1 MHITE
6 IHTLDGFRALP
17 KDIAD
22 VVCQHIDFSGADID
36 WDTYTF
42 EDVVFLGCKF
52 GSRDDIGALVE
63 RGALVFPHIPGLP
76 YRPYREVLYT
86 PDELHAQ
93 VDEQRSHDLRIYEHF
108 EQMGRH
114 EPHVLEALAQRIHDH
129 AIDDALRE
137 LIADKRVVGVMGG
150 HSTRRDDPYFAKVA
164 RMTRL
169 LTLEGYFVASG
180 GGPGI
185 MEAANLGAY
194 FAAFSADEL
203 EDAIERLSAAPH
215 YEDEGYD
222 AAAREVRHEYP
233 DGRESLA
240 VPTWFYGHEPSN
252 LFGLHVAKYFSNSI
266 REDGLLA
273 ICLHGVV
280 YAPGSAGT
288 TQEIFMDAAQNH
300 YGTFGWYSPMV
311 FLGVQRYTEQTD
323 IYPLIQQLAD
333 GTEYREFLT
342 LTDSPREAVD
352 FIEEHPPREVE

>member
-6 IHTLDGFRALP
+6 IHTLEGFCALP
-17 KDIAD
+17 KNPAD

-36 WDTYTF
+36 WDAYTF
-42 EDVVFLGCKF
+42 EDVVFLGCTF
-52 GSRDDIGALVE
+52 GSRADIGAVVE
-63 RGALVFPHIPGLP
+63 RGALVFPSVPGLP

-86 PDELHAQ
+86 PDELHSA
-93 VDEQRSHDLRIYEHF
+93 VDDERSQDLRIYEHF
-108 EQMGRH
+108 ESMGRH
-114 EPHVLEALAQRIHDH
+114 EPHVLEALCQRIHDH

-137 LIADKRVVGVMGG
+137 LISDKRVVGVMGG
-150 HSTRRDDPYFAKVA
+150 HSTGRDDADFTKVA
-164 RMTRL
+164 RMTRR
-169 LTLEGYFVASG
+169 LTQKGYFVASG

-203 EDAIERLSAAPH
+203 EDALERLAAAPH
-215 YEDEGYD
+215 YTDEGYD
-222 AAAREVRHEYP
+222 KAAREVRHEYP

-252 LFGLHVAKYFSNSI
+252 HFGLHVAKYFSNSI

-273 ICLHGVV
+273 ISLHGVV

-311 FLGVQRYTEQTD
+311 FLGVERYSEQTG
-323 IYPLIQQLAD
+323 IYPLVRQLSED
-333 GTEYREFLT
+333 TEYADFVT
-342 LTDSPREAVD
+342 LTDSPREAVE
-352 FIEEHPPREVE
+352 FIQEHPPREA

>member
-1 MHITE
+1 MTLTE

-17 KDIAD
+17 HHVED
-22 VVCQHIDFSGADID
+22 VVCQHIDFTGADIN
-36 WDTYTF
+36 WDAYTF
-42 EDVVFLGCKF
+42 EDVVFLGCTF
-52 GSRDDIGALVE
+52 GSRSDIGALVE
-63 RGALVFPHIPGLP
+63 RGALVFPRIPGLP

-86 PDELHAQ
+86 PDELHAE
-93 VDEQRSHDLRIYEHF
+93 VDEGRSHDLRIYEHF
-108 EQMGRH
+108 ESMGRH

-137 LIADKRVVGVMGG
+137 LISDKKVVGVMGG
-150 HSTRRDDPYFAKVA
+150 HSTGRDDPYFARVA
-164 RMTRL
+164 RLTRM

-194 FAAFSADEL
+194 FAAFSEEEL
-203 EDAIERLSAAPH
+203 EDGIERLATAPH
-215 YEDEGYD
+215 YDDENYD
-222 AAAREVRHEYP
+222 EVAREVRHEYP
-233 DGRESLA
+233 DGRASLA

-273 ICLHGVV
+273 ISLHGVV

-288 TQEIFMDAAQNH
+288 TQEIFMDATQNH

-311 FLGVQRYTEQTD
+311 FLGVERYTRETD
-323 IYPLIQQLAD
+323 IYPLVQQLAE
-333 GTEYREFLT
+333 GTDYAEFLD
-342 LTDSPREAVD
+342 LTDAPSDAVE
-352 FIEEHPPREVE
+352 FIRTHPPRQVE